1 MPMVRVDHKG
11 GVRQRVDELVAL
23 HGMAHNEA
31 GCGIV
36 GTNKNQLSVN
46 KGVAVIPI
54 QGRSFE
60 TVGQDTDG
68 LATSLQCAPH
78 CGLVDSARAAGD
90 DRRVRVSGELA
101 NVFRVFDE
109 VILDLPR
116 THHRQ
121 PADVQYRA
129 IPAPVEDRR
138 GVSSHPG
145 LQPSRIVRISPGN
158 HPQGARAP
166 SLERLRQEKPAAEK
180 PVNSLGVQAG
190 EAFPHRFPSVTTE
203 QIGWLAVD
211 GPKPRGEI
219 AILGGAQWTQ
229 FGRTQAA
236 SLGPPLEGVSAG
248 PRATARSTAES
259 PARSGLGRRSSAPS
273 Q

>member
-1 MPMVRVDHKG
+1 MPMVRVYHKG

-23 HGMAHNEA
+23 HGMAHHEA

-60 TVGQDTDG
+60 TVGQDADG
-68 LATSLQCAPH
+68 LAAGLQCAPH
-78 CGLVDSARAAGD
+78 RGLVDSARAAGD
-90 DRRVRVSGELA
+90 DRRVRFGAESA
-101 NVFRVFDE
+101 NVFRVLDE
-109 VILDLPR
+109 VFLDLPG
-116 THHRQ
+116 THNRQ
-121 PADVQYRA
+121 PATVQNRA

-138 GVSSHPG
+138 GVASHPG
-145 LQPSRIVRISPGN
+145 LQLSRIVRISPGN

-166 SLERLRQEKPAAEK
+166 SLDRLRQEESAAQK
-180 PVNSLGVQAG
+180 PVNSFGVQAG
-190 EAFPHRFPSVTTE
+190 EGFPHRFPSVTTE
-203 QIGWLAVD
+203 QIGWFAVD

-229 FGRTQAA
+229 FGRTDAR
-236 SLGPPLEGVSAG
+236 SLGPR
-248 PRATARSTAES
+248 PRRASP
-259 PARSGLGRRSSAPS
+259 PAREQRRGQQQNRLRVRA
-273 Q
+273 